1 MLQRLQLC
9 AAMLGLMA
17 SGMAATAA
25 HAAGTLDAVRAAGS
39 VSCGV
44 LTEPDDYG
52 RDDLHGALDDLGTD
66 LCRAVAAAVLGDARR
81 MRKVGLSDE
90 AHGFA
95 ALQSG
100 QIDLLLGATPS
111 IAAAQRYGVAFTA
124 PVFLDG
130 VGLLVSRAGGA
141 RTLDDL
147 AGKQV
152 CFIGNTAAQTALEQ
166 AAARRHI
173 AILPFPFEE
182 NGEMHAALVTGHC
195 AAVAD
200 SASRLGVTR
209 AGFHG
214 RIADFAVLAE
224 RLTIDPMAPALRGGD
239 APWAGVV
246 GAMTDALLIAE
257 REGVT
262 AADLHGGNDP
272 ASGAITGGLPGIG
285 IDHDWALRAIRAV
298 GNYAELYD
306 RDCGPESELGLK
318 RGVNALWEH
327 GGLLYPQLLR

>member
-1 MLQRLQLC
+1 
-9 AAMLGLMA
+9 MLGLMTW
-17 SGMAATAA
+17 GMAAISA

-39 VSCGV
+39 LSCGV

-52 RDDLHGALDDLGTD
+52 RDDLHGALDDFGTD
-66 LCRAVAAAVLGDARR
+66 LCRAVSAAVLGNAAH
-81 MRKVGLSDE
+81 MRKIGLSDE

-95 ALQSG
+95 ALESG
-100 QIDLLLGATPS
+100 KIDLLLGATPS
-111 IAAAQRYGVAFTA
+111 IAAALRYGVAFTA

-130 VGLLVSRAGGA
+130 VALLVPRAGGA
-141 RTLDDL
+141 RWLDDL

-152 CFIGNTAAQTALEQ
+152 CFIGNTAAQTALER

-173 AILPFPFEE
+173 AIVPFPFEE

-200 SASRLGVTR
+200 SASRLSVTR

-214 RIADFAVLAE
+214 HIADFTVPAE
-224 RLTIDPMAPALRGGD
+224 RLTLDPMAPALRGGD
-239 APWAGVV
+239 APWASVV
-246 GAMTDALLIAE
+246 GAVTDALLIAE

-262 AADLHGGNDP
+262 AANATHLQGSTDP
-272 ASGAITGGLPGIG
+272 ALRAITGGLPGIAL
-285 IDHDWALRAIRAV
+285 DRDWALRAIAAV

-306 RDCGPESELGLK
+306 RDCGPESELDLA
-318 RGVNALWEH
+318 RGVNVLSEH
-327 GGLLYPQLLR
+327 GGLLFPQLLR